1 VNFEASV
8 QRALLPL
15 VLATAVLMASTEAL
29 ADGAPTAAAL
39 FVQARRD
46 AAAGDY
52 EQACPRFAESLRLA
66 PAVGTMLNLGDCEEH
81 RGHLADALEQFR
93 HALESLPDN
102 DDRVRFA
109 RERIAKLTPRVPHVR
124 LHEGQTPPQAIEV
137 DGVKLGS
144 AAMGV
149 PLPLNPGD
157 HAVVAH
163 APGRQDRT
171 YAVRVAEGTN
181 VDLTVA
187 AGDAPPAREAA
198 RPPPPQPAPATT
210 SGTARTIGWA
220 SLIVGG
226 VGVGVGAVT
235 GIVALDLAAQV
246 KDRCS
251 SHVCPSQSDVEMA
264 KTGSTSSTVSTVG
277 FGVGIVGVA
286 LGAVLLLRGD
296 HGPGAR
302 ASTQLSPVV
311 GPRTAGV
318 LLSASFD

>member
-1 VNFEASV
+1 MNFEASLHRCLV
-8 QRALLPL
+8 PL
-15 VLATAVLMASTEAL
+15 VLAIAVLTAPTEAL
-29 ADGAPTAAAL
+29 GDGAPTAAAL

-46 AAAGDY
+46 AASGDY

-66 PAVGTMLNLGDCEEH
+66 PAVGTMLNLADCEEH

-93 HALESLPDN
+93 HALEALPDG

-124 LHEGQTPPQAIEV
+124 LHEGQTPPEAIEV
-137 DGVKLGS
+137 DGVKLGA

-181 VDLTVA
+181 VDLTIA
-187 AGDAPPAREAA
+187 AGDAPPSREAA
-198 RPPPPQPAPATT
+198 RPTPPQAAPVTTT
-210 SGTARTIGWA
+210 SPARAIGWA

-235 GIVALDLAAQV
+235 GIVALDLASQV
-246 KDRCS
+246 KDRCA
-251 SHVCPSQSDVEMA
+251 SHVCPSQNDVDTA
-264 KTGSTSSTVSTVG
+264 KTGSTLATVSTVG

-296 HGPGAR
+296 HGGGAR

-311 GPRTAGV
+311 GPRTAG
-318 LLSASFD
+318 LFLSTSFD